1 MEHWYNDNHPR
12 CFFTA
17 STIIRLVIVLLSLVF
32 MITLCSL
39 MINKKVTAD
48 SGLNSTL
55 GHETNHTSNFSKAV
69 TVLDEE
75 SHNFLD
81 DLTSDTD
88 QLVSDETTTSPDANP
103 RWPLCQDILKKIN
116 ADLLQ
121 NVNYTYLEIEEVII
135 VLLIVYFIMF
145 IF

>member
-1 MEHWYNDNHPR
+1 MDHWYNDNHPR
-12 CFFTA
+12 CYFTA

-39 MINKKVTAD
+39 MINKKVTAH

-55 GHETNHTSNFSKAV
+55 ETNHTSNFSKAV

-81 DLTSDTD
+81 DTTSDPD
-88 QLVSDETTTSPDANP
+88 QLASDETTTSPDADL
-103 RWPLCQDILKKIN
+103 RWPLCQDILNKIN

-121 NVNYTYLEIEEVII
+121 IINYTHLEIEEVII
-135 VLLIVYFIMF
+135 
-145 IF
+145 